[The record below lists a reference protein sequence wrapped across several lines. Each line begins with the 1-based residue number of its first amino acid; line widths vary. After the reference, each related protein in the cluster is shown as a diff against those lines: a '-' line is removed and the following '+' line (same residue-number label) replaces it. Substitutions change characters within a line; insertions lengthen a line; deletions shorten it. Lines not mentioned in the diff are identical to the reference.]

1 MSHRFKIYSVL
12 PTDLL
17 FKTGPRQV
25 VELAPRQG
33 CTKLYSCNFDREAS
47 IDDGCCRN
55 PPDGQDCH
63 GNPITKEGS
72 GAMAVTHFIR
82 QPRQLTR
89 CECSTGLKNS
99 DQDYSP
105 CEGGSGGCVH
115 AIVQLPTDYSL
126 TFDLTPSQQTQEK
139 WSSILHFS
147 ATGDNCCEYGD
158 RIPAIWFH
166 PGTRKLHVRDGQP
179 SNGNDGC
186 DPIDELPAGVPTT
199 FRIDINE
206 HKVSA
211 S

>member
-1 MSHRFKIYSVL
+1 M
-12 PTDLL
+12 
-17 FKTGPRQV
+17 
-25 VELAPRQG
+25 
-33 CTKLYSCNFDREAS
+33 
-47 IDDGCCRN
+47 
-55 PPDGQDCH
+55 
-63 GNPITKEGS
+63 
-72 GAMAVTHFIR
+72 
-82 QPRQLTR
+82 
-89 CECSTGLKNS
+89 
-99 DQDYSP
+99 
-105 CEGGSGGCVH
+105 H